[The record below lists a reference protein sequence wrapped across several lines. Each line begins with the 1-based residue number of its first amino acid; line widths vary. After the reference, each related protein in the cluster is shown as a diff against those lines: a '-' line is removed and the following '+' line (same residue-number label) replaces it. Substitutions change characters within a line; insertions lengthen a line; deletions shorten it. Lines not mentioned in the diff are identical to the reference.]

1 MIGNAC
7 WKSEINNFNI
17 LIFIKQNIFQFNISM
32 SYALTVTILQSDQN
46 LLKYP
51 SGFLF
56 IQLLIDHLFQ
66 IGMQTSP
73 SYIFH
78 YKINIRISFKCLN
91 KFNYIWMVHFL
102 KKNYFSPNAS
112 LSIYVDELCLVI
124 YFDGVF
130 FAVFPWSCTSYNS
143 ICSFSNLFSKLV
155 IMNSILTFMV
165 SVSIFIVSNLRRVVS
180 WVLIY

>member
-1 MIGNAC
+1 
-7 WKSEINNFNI
+7 
-17 LIFIKQNIFQFNISM
+17 
-32 SYALTVTILQSDQN
+32 
-46 LLKYP
+46 
-51 SGFLF
+51 
-56 IQLLIDHLFQ
+56 
-66 IGMQTSP
+66 
-73 SYIFH
+73 
-78 YKINIRISFKCLN
+78 
-91 KFNYIWMVHFL
+91 MVHFL